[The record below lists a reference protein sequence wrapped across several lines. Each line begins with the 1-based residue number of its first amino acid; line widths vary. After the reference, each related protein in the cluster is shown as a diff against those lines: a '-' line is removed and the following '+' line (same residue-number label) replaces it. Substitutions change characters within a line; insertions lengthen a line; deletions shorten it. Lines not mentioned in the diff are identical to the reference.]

1 MFRQLFLPPTIDDA
15 GRLRRIAAQYAVV
28 FDVASAAGILQTSV
42 WARHAF
48 VGHTEATFWQRGVSL
63 GQHVGRTAFE

>member
-42 WARHAF
+42 CARHAF
-48 VGHTEATFWQRGVSL
+48 VRPTEATIW
-63 GQHVGRTAFE
+63 